1 MEPIHVEEPAASEP
15 APQPVATPEKDAIVS
30 RVTDD
35 AALIAHEAQAA
46 APSPEQLMQ
55 VAQGAEQG
63 GVIGVVLAAVA
74 VLGGGAAWKF
84 YSQSSQQ
91 KAELA
96 TKQAE
101 QAHELAMA
109 ELNAKMQAPTTS
121 PPPCIAAHTSLE
133 ARLAAVEAKASRMTS
148 IDLPDDFDADVLIAR
163 VEKLEKALKAS
174 KPKPAG
180 RKP

>member
-1 MEPIHVEEPAASEP
+1 MDPIHVEEPVAHE
-15 APQPVATPEKDAIVS
+15 APPEQTAEKDVIVAS
-30 RVTDD
+30 VTDD
-35 AALIAHEAQAA
+35 ALVMAHEAQAA
-46 APSPEQLMQ
+46 APTPEQIAQ
-55 VAQGAEQG
+55 VAQGADDG
-63 GVIGVVLAAVA
+63 MIGVILAIVA
-74 VLGGGAAWKF
+74 VLGGGAGWKF
-84 YSQSSQQ
+84 YSQSSKQ

-163 VEKLEKALKAS
+163 VEKIEKALKAS